1 MSLKKADPEE
11 SDSVILKAAP
21 EESDSVVLNVVKNPI
36 GDRHKILRFARSFAY
51 AQHDTRESK
60 V

>member
-1 MSLKKADPEE
+1 MSLKKAE
-11 SDSVILKAAP
+11 P